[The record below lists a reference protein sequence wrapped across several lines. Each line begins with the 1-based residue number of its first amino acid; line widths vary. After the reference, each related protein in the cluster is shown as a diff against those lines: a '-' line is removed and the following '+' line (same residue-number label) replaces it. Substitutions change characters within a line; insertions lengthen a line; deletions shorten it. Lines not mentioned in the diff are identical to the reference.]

1 MKDSTN
7 QSKLSPY
14 FDSQL
19 KKKIRY
25 NIILK
30 NFLEIT
36 LWSMLKTFS
45 ILAVSFVGFFS
56 GREFKKEIKD

>member
-45 ILAVSFVGFFS
+45 ILAESFVGFFS
-56 GREFKKEIKD
+56 VTELKKEIKD

>member
-1 MKDSTN
+1 MKNSTN
-7 QSKLSPY
+7 QSELSPN

-19 KKKIRY
+19 KRKIRF
-25 NIILK
+25 NIIAK

-56 GREFKKEIKD
+56 GWEFKKEIKD